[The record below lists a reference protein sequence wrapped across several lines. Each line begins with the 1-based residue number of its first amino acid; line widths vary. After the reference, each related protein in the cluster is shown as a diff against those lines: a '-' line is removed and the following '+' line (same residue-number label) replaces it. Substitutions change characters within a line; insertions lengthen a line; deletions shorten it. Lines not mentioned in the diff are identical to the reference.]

1 MDKPVVLFIGNFL
14 SRQRGTIGPMEGVM
28 HRMKNDI
35 IISRASVYDHKVLK
49 LADMF
54 VKSLFVNY
62 DIIHIDTYSSSALSF
77 AFLCAA
83 IGKFRNKKVILNL
96 RGGGL
101 HRLYQNSKRKGN
113 LIEKLFLKANKIVT
127 PSLYLKENF
136 EKQGFNIGY
145 LPNTVDMQKFPFSD
159 TVMDNHKL
167 LWVRAFNATY
177 QPLLAVKTLY
187 EVRKKYPD
195 TTLTMI
201 GPDKGLLVQT
211 QQLISELGLTDCVHI
226 TGKVPNNQLAEYY
239 HTHQVFLNTTD
250 TESFGVAVM
259 EAASCGIPVVTT
271 SVGEL
276 PYLWRSEENAMLVK
290 SFDEKEFAENVISLF
305 ENTILVKK
313 IKTNARTKAESFV
326 WKNLSDRWF
335 DLLS

>member
-1 MDKPVVLFIGNFL
+1 MKKVLFIGNFL
-14 SRQRGTIGPMEGVM
+14 SKHRGTIGPMEGVM
-28 HRMKNDI
+28 HRLKNDI
-35 IISRASVYDHKVLK
+35 IISRASVYDHKILK
-49 LADMF
+49 LTDMF
-54 VKSLFVNY
+54 VKSLFASY

-77 AFLCAA
+77 AYLCAV

-101 HRLYQNSKRKGN
+101 HRLYQNSKSKGK
-113 LIEKLFLKANKIVT
+113 LIEKLFSKANKIVT

-159 TVMDNHKL
+159 TVVDNHKL

-177 QPLLAVKTLY
+177 QPWLAVKTLY

-211 QQLISELGLTDCVHI
+211 EQLISELGLTNSVHI
-226 TGKVPNNQLAEYY
+226 TGKVPNVQLAEYY
-239 HTHQVFLNTTD
+239 HTHQVFLNTTN

-276 PYLWRSEENAMLVK
+276 PYLWMNEENAMLIN
-290 SFDEKEFAENVISLF
+290 SFDEKDFAEAIFSLF
-305 ENTILVKK
+305 EDKMLYNK
-313 IKTNARTKAESFV
+313 IKINARKKAESFDWGV
-326 WKNLSDRWF
+326 VKDKWKT
-335 DLLS
+335 LLK

>member
-1 MDKPVVLFIGNFL
+1 MKKVLFIGNFL
-14 SRQRGTIGPMEGVM
+14 SKQRGTIGPMEGVM

-35 IISRASVYDHKVLK
+35 IISRASVYDQKVLK

-62 DIIHIDTYSSSALSF
+62 DIIHIDTYSSSALNF
-77 AFLCAA
+77 AYLCAG

-96 RGGGL
+96 HGGGL
-101 HRLYQNSKRKGN
+101 YHLHQNNESKRK
-113 LIEKLFLKANKIVT
+113 LIEKLFSKANKIIT

-145 LPNTVDMQKFPFSD
+145 LPNTVDIQKFPFSD
-159 TVMDNHKL
+159 TVVDNHKL

-177 QPLLAVKTLY
+177 QPWLAVKTLY

-211 QQLISELGLTDCVHI
+211 EQLISELGLTDSVHI
-226 TGKVPNNQLAEYY
+226 TGKVPNDQLAEYY

-276 PYLWRSEENAMLVK
+276 PYLWRNQENAMLVD
-290 SFDEKEFAENVISLF
+290 SFNEKDFAREVINLF
-305 ENTILVKK
+305 EDVELY
-313 IKTNARTKAESFV
+313 
-326 WKNLSDRWF
+326 KNLKRKAKYKANFFEWSNISSHWKKLF
-335 DLLS
+335 EI